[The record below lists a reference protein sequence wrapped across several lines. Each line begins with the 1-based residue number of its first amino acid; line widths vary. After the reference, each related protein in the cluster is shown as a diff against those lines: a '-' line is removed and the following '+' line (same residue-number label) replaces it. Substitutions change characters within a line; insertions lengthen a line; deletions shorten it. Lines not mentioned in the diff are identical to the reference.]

1 MSACLQNSNNSPAL
15 AVISEDTASC
25 DPTFSS
31 SISSRR
37 EVNET
42 ALGFP
47 GVSKARTVSSSSC
60 ATNVSNESFCI
71 SLGVGPL
78 WWFDVPTHHRT
89 DHDRASLLTEHSRKI
104 SVDSAG
110 GSVFEHS
117 RTSSECSDSDGSES
131 QLSSD
136 AQSLYSEEDCQEM
149 VKHILQHDNPTRITI
164 KLHVTENQYSEWESV
179 LNPVNNIL
187 YVAMP
192 EKLPPE
198 ASKDTFISLLEFA
211 EEKLDVDA
219 VVLCVRKNRPDRA
232 SLFETF
238 LIMGFQP
245 LSRKSS
251 LAPPS
256 TAKDSENY
264 FFIYHIED

>member
-1 MSACLQNSNNSPAL
+1 M
-15 AVISEDTASC
+15 IY

-37 EVNET
+37 EVNEN
-42 ALGFP
+42 ALGYP
-47 GVSKARTVSSSSC
+47 SVSKGLC
-60 ATNVSNESFCI
+60 
-71 SLGVGPL
+71 GG
-78 WWFDVPTHHRT
+78 FDVPTHHRT
-89 DHDRASLLTEHSRKI
+89 DHDRASLLTDYSRKI

-110 GSVFEHS
+110 GNVFEHN
-117 RTSSECSDSDGSES
+117 RTSSECSDSDSSDS
-131 QLSSD
+131 QLSGD

-164 KLHVTENQYSEWESV
+164 KLHVTENKYTAWESV

-219 VVLCVRKNRPDRA
+219 VVLCVRKNIPDRG
-232 SLFETF
+232 SLFETL

-245 LSRKSS
+245 LSRKSPM
-251 LAPPS
+251 APPA
-256 TAKDSENY
+256 TANDSENY